1 MRKPVVR
8 ISKGHF
14 SPEKYSD
21 IKRLIEESA
30 RRLVPAIKALHGL
43 VYYHA
48 SVDPVTNTVVNVSI
62 WEDINAA
69 RQMDGLQP
77 MLAERPILEGAGVSF
92 DRIANYEP
100 LWAIEGAGG
109 GGGS

>member
-1 MRKPVVR
+1 MRKRVVR

-14 SPEKYSD
+14 SPEKYAD

-30 RRLVPAIKALHGL
+30 RRLVPAISALDGL
-43 VYYHA
+43 LYYHA

-62 WEDINAA
+62 WEDIDRA
-69 RQMDGLQP
+69 RQMDRLQP

-100 LWAIEGAGG
+100 LWTIEGRGFGAA
-109 GGGS
+109 S